1 MDHPAKQTRGH
12 WSEVARSPEG
22 GLRPLLSSPVMV
34 RCREGRT
41 AKPARRS
48 PGLERRRDGWATT
61 ANQRRQRGSEVV
73 MLELGEEGRRVGM
86 GGVTP
91 QPPRV

>member
-1 MDHPAKQTRGH
+1 MLTGGWPPTA
-12 WSEVARSPEG
+12 PEHG
-22 GLRPLLSSPVMV
+22 SSPAMV
-34 RCREGRT
+34 RCGEGRT
-41 AKPARRS
+41 AKLARCS
-48 PGLERRRDGWATT
+48 PGLERRHDGWATT

-91 QPPRV
+91 QPPQVWRSLLLTAL